1 MTVFNNSTAMNDSV
15 FRDKR
20 LTEQLI
26 ESFLAVYIMPVIIAV
41 GTVGNLTSLAVLL
54 RRRMRRTSVYLYL
67 TVLALADVS
76 VLYVSAF
83 KTWIR
88 LVRASSSG
96 RSRVRRPLN
105 MFKII
110 YYYYY
115 CCCCSIY
122 KAPSVEKTRI
132 GAL

>member
-1 MTVFNNSTAMNDSV
+1 MASAASGAEEHITVVSIERNDVSLQVGMTVFNNSTAANDSV
-15 FRDKR
+15 ERDER

-26 ESFLAVYIMPVIIAV
+26 ESVLAVYVMPVIIAA

-67 TVLALADVS
+67 TALALADVG

-88 LVRASSSG
+88 LVRNCIC
-96 RSRVRRPLN
+96 V
-105 MFKII
+105 
-110 YYYYY
+110 
-115 CCCCSIY
+115 
-122 KAPSVEKTRI
+122 
-132 GAL
+132 GAVLSLSHLTL

>member
-1 MTVFNNSTAMNDSV
+1 MPVFNNSTAMNDSKL
-15 FRDKR
+15 RDER

-26 ESFLAVYIMPVIIAV
+26 ESFLAVYVMPVIIAV

-88 LVRASSSG
+88 LVGACSSG
-96 RSRVRRPLN
+96 MSFHML
-105 MFKII
+105 
-110 YYYYY
+110 
-115 CCCCSIY
+115 C
-122 KAPSVEKTRI
+122 
-132 GAL
+132 